1 MEIDKPAADAAANAA
16 SFSGSS
22 PASDGEQHRRGI
34 PVAQFVADVEAF
46 LAGREAPA
54 RPLSAAL
61 SSAPLRSPPLS
72 SALLRSPLLS
82 FALLPSPPL
91 SSPLLPSP
99 PLSFALLSPPLS
111 AALLRRSMVLESHHR
126 FAVFLMQQYKLLEIK
141 LLTQKRD
148 LQSKLPDIKKSQEIV
163 QTLVKKREEKQQ
175 VRLDYVLA
183 DGVFA
188 RADVKDADSVC
199 LWLGANVMVE
209 YPFDEALAL
218 LARNEENA
226 TSSLANIDGDL
237 LFVRDQINITEVTVA
252 RVHNWDV
259 QRRRA
264 AGAGSSTSA
273 LREEIAA

>member
-1 MEIDKPAADAAANAA
+1 
-16 SFSGSS
+16 
-22 PASDGEQHRRGI
+22 
-34 PVAQFVADVEAF
+34 
-46 LAGREAPA
+46 
-54 RPLSAAL
+54 
-61 SSAPLRSPPLS
+61 
-72 SALLRSPLLS
+72 
-82 FALLPSPPL
+82 
-91 SSPLLPSP
+91 
-99 PLSFALLSPPLS
+99 
-111 AALLRRSMVLESHHR
+111 
-126 FAVFLMQQYKLLEIK
+126 MQQYKLLEIK

-226 TSSLANIDGDL
+226 TSSLGNIDGDL
-237 LFVRDQINITEVTVA
+237 LFVRDQINITE
-252 RVHNWDV
+252 
-259 QRRRA
+259 
-264 AGAGSSTSA
+264 
-273 LREEIAA
+273 

>member
-16 SFSGSS
+16 GFSGSS

-46 LAGREAPA
+46 LAGREAPGVIQ
-54 RPLSAAL
+54 S
-61 SSAPLRSPPLS
+61 
-72 SALLRSPLLS
+72 
-82 FALLPSPPL
+82 
-91 SSPLLPSP
+91 
-99 PLSFALLSPPLS
+99 
-111 AALLRRSMVLESHHR
+111 LEER
-126 FAVFLMQQYKLLEIK
+126 MQQYKLLEIK

-226 TSSLANIDGDL
+226 TSSLGNIDGDL
-237 LFVRDQINITEVTVA
+237 LFVRDQINITEV
-252 RVHNWDV
+252 
-259 QRRRA
+259 
-264 AGAGSSTSA
+264 
-273 LREEIAA
+273 LCLP